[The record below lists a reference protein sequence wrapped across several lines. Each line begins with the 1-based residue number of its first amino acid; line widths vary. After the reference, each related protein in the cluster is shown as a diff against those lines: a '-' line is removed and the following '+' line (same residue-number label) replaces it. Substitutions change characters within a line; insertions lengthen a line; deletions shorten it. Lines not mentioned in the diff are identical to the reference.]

1 MLLLIVLIIMAALY
15 TYSRWFLHIH
25 LATPAIVDPSRDAS
39 LIDATTV
46 LVGLLLLQV
55 HSLVRSLID

>member
-25 LATPAIVDPSRDAS
+25 LATPAIVDPSRDAM
-39 LIDATTV
+39 LFDATTV
-46 LVGLLLLQV
+46 LVGLLLL
-55 HSLVRSLID
+55 